1 MSRSVQYIVSAEQR
15 YKFHRTARYLL
26 AVPIVFLLAWW
37 TAALILA
44 VLPFESVLRIA
55 AFVAIFAILAC
66 ALLWYLFKRYKNF
79 KPSKLFVENPNL
91 SLLLFTVENLS
102 LGAFYGGFLACLA
115 ERYFW
120 GEQAASWSA
129 PFVFAFAPF
138 CLIVFAISYVYE
150 KSQTYAPFAPAK
162 FYLSRDTDLGADLAL
177 ASWVLFKI

>member
-1 MSRSVQYIVSAEQR
+1 MSAEQR

-37 TAALILA
+37 AAALILA

-102 LGAFYGGFLACLA
+102 LGAFCGGFFGVLGGEIFLGRAGCQLERAVCICVRALLPDRFRDFIRLRKKPNLCAFRAC
-115 ERYFW
+115 
-120 GEQAASWSA
+120 
-129 PFVFAFAPF
+129 
-138 CLIVFAISYVYE
+138 
-150 KSQTYAPFAPAK
+150 
-162 FYLSRDTDLGADLAL
+162 
-177 ASWVLFKI
+177 